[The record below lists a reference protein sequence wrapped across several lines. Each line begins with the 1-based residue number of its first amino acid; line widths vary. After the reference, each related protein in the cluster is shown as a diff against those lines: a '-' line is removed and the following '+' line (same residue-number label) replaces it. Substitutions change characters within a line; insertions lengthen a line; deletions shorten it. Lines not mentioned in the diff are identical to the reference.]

1 VEPLSRAVGR
11 LPARWRRALWLTEV
25 EGREPEEMAAL
36 LGMDEAAAAALARR
50 AREGLRLAYLLVQLR
65 PGTPAECRETVDRLP
80 AYARRALPPAVAEQ
94 VMDHLEACAFCRAR
108 SGEFTGPVEDLR
120 GPLRPVLLGSDI
132 GQAAPASA
140 SASAPVPDR
149 PAEVPAPRRNGPRND
164 RRNGRWSPRRKHAA
178 AAACV
183 AVALAAVVLIAA
195 VSLRPGRTSSQ
206 GSPPAAAGV
215 PSTTTRAGGS
225 PLSARPTTTR
235 PRVESAAPGSAR
247 ADDRLLEQRARAAA
261 SRAAASR
268 AAASRASAAP
278 GGGGTPPASTAPAPD
293 PTTAPSSAPRKVCV
307 GVLVVRLC
315 RGFG

>member
-1 VEPLSRAVGR
+1 VER
-11 LPARWRRALWLTEV
+11 
-25 EGREPEEMAAL
+25 REPEEMAPL

-108 SGEFTGPVEDLR
+108 SAEFTEPVEDLR
-120 GPLRPVLLGSDI
+120 GSLWPMLLGSDI
-132 GQAAPASA
+132 GQATSASA
-140 SASAPVPDR
+140 SASVPDR
-149 PAEVPAPRRNGPRND
+149 PAEVPAPRRNGRGND

-183 AVALAAVVLIAA
+183 AVALAAVALIAA

-225 PLSARPTTTR
+225 PLAARPTTTL

-247 ADDRLLEQRARAAA
+247 ADDRLLEQRARA
-261 SRAAASR
+261 S
-268 AAASRASAAP
+268 ASRASASRASASRASTAP
-278 GGGGTPPASTAPAPD
+278 GGGTPPASTAPAPA